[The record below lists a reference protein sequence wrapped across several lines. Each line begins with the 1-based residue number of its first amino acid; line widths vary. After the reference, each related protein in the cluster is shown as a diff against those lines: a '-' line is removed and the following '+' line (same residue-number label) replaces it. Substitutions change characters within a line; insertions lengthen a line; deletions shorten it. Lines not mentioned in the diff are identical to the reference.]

1 MKKIHVLKFQ
11 DFPQCKY
18 GSVDDTARGIL
29 FCQKP
34 NYWRVLDIACKDTL
48 AQFRWDVFG
57 SKYSVYLIPRKWLDR
72 LGSFSGITGKL
83 TFKGEKEEF
92 FSWVFFFETFN
103 LLSGFIFFEIKV
115 PFILSSNQQSGIK
128 ELVTQDQNMHKNT
141 IFRIVITL

>member
-1 MKKIHVLKFQ
+1 MKKIHVLKYQ
-11 DFPQCKY
+11 DFPRCKY

-92 FSWVFFFETFN
+92 FSWFSSLR
-103 LLSGFIFFEIKV
+103 LLIYSQALFFEIKV

-141 IFRIVITL
+141 IFRIFITL